1 MRCSKCEYIFVG
13 PLRCRKVRSRGSCH
27 AINIAF
33 ASKPPLRSNTTRSR
47 TISEHYF
54 DPSLRLKNILV
65 ILSSILITKYRSEQ
79 ISRRTGC
86 ITCTHIPVFL
96 YTFPIILWNIKFASS
111 IKSITLWKNS
121 DEKGKINND
130 IHERIALNI
139 HNWWKGMLPRKTTTF
154 SSKVGA
160 IHRSIKLK
168 KALMLNG
175 RGKHRDT
182 VKISRYLNNGI
193 NNKHLYCF
201 KLLWIFWSFFKIW
214 YESKCD
220 TID

>member
-65 ILSSILITKYRSEQ
+65 ILSSISITKYRSEQ

-121 DEKGKINND
+121 DEKGIMIFMRELHWTFTTDEKGCCQGKQQLFHPRSEPYID
-130 IHERIALNI
+130 PLN
-139 HNWWKGMLPRKTTTF
+139 
-154 SSKVGA
+154 
-160 IHRSIKLK
+160 
-168 KALMLNG
+168 
-175 RGKHRDT
+175 
-182 VKISRYLNNGI
+182 
-193 NNKHLYCF
+193 
-201 KLLWIFWSFFKIW
+201 
-214 YESKCD
+214 
-220 TID
+220 

>member
-65 ILSSILITKYRSEQ
+65 VLSSISIIGLNKFPGKNGMYHE
-79 ISRRTGC
+79 C
-86 ITCTHIPVFL
+86 IH
-96 YTFPIILWNIKFASS
+96 TFPIISWNEIKFLTLS
-111 IKSITLWKNS
+111 IKSIALWKKSWRERKKVNS
-121 DEKGKINND
+121 GV
-130 IHERIALNI
+130 HERMHYMLNI
-139 HNWWKGMLPRKTTTF
+139 HIWWKGMLPRKTTTF

-160 IHRSIKLK
+160 IDRSIKLK
-168 KALMLNG
+168 KALVAWCSMN
-175 RGKHRDT
+175 
-182 VKISRYLNNGI
+182 VANA
-193 NNKHLYCF
+193 
-201 KLLWIFWSFFKIW
+201 
-214 YESKCD
+214 
-220 TID
+220 

>member
-65 ILSSILITKYRSEQ
+65 ILSSISITKYRSEQ

-96 YTFPIILWNIKFASS
+96 YTFPISFYGISNLRRALKALRYGKIPTKKE
-111 IKSITLWKNS
+111 KSIIIFMRELHWTFTT
-121 DEKGKINND
+121 DEKGCCQGKQQLFHPRSEPYID
-130 IHERIALNI
+130 PLN
-139 HNWWKGMLPRKTTTF
+139 
-154 SSKVGA
+154 
-160 IHRSIKLK
+160 
-168 KALMLNG
+168 
-175 RGKHRDT
+175 
-182 VKISRYLNNGI
+182 
-193 NNKHLYCF
+193 
-201 KLLWIFWSFFKIW
+201 
-214 YESKCD
+214 
-220 TID
+220 